1 MKKRNTAAADNT
13 GERGEREKGASIDEK
28 PNMLLYRVTC
38 GGCGAFYSNES
49 RARVEGWYLLHR
61 CANRRQLARVS

>member
-1 MKKRNTAAADNT
+1 MKKGNTATAENM
-13 GERGEREKGASIDEK
+13 GERGEKGASIDEK

-38 GGCGAFYSNES
+38 GGCYAFFAHES